1 MDNYQD
7 HDALGLAA
15 LIARG
20 DVSAAE
26 VLEVAK
32 TLAAQVNP
40 RINAIVANIE
50 PPASREPS
58 REPSQDPSQELGKT
72 PGLFAECHSS
82 SKTSASR

>member
-7 HDALGLAA
+7 YDALGLAA

-26 VLEVAK
+26 VLEAAK
-32 TLAAQVNP
+32 TRAAQVNP
-40 RINAIVANIE
+40 QINAIVANIE
-50 PPASREPS
+50 PPPSAASPAKSSARPRDLS
-58 REPSQDPSQELGKT
+58 P
-72 PGLFAECHSS
+72 ECHSC